1 MLKSSSK
8 VSLIF
13 KNSLEKFITID
24 DKTIGEVLRYFDRVT
39 FKKKQNLL
47 EEGDFCTYHYFV
59 EQGCIRKFFLKDNG
73 VEQTTE
79 FALEQWWM
87 TDNFAFENKVKTSFY
102 VQAVEPST
110 VLQISY
116 DQRQALLFDHP
127 IMERYFRMV
136 YQRAC
141 AASERRIRFL
151 YEFSRE
157 ELYFHFEQHYPEF
170 VQRVPQYLL
179 ASFLG
184 FTPEYL
190 SEIRS
195 KHRS

>member
-1 MLKSSSK
+1 MSVILKND
-8 VSLIF
+8 LD
-13 KNSLEKFITID
+13 KFISID
-24 DKTIGEVLRYFDRVT
+24 DHTFQEVLRYFERIS
-39 FKKKQNLL
+39 FKKKTNLM
-47 EEGDFCTYHYFV
+47 EENEFCDSHFFV

-79 FALEQWWM
+79 FAMEHWWM
-87 TDNFAFENKVKTSFY
+87 TDTFAFERKLQTTFCI
-102 VQAVEPST
+102 QAVEPST
-110 VLQISY
+110 VLRISY
-116 DQRQALLFDHP
+116 NNRKALLTAHP

-136 YQRAC
+136 YQRSY
-141 AASERRIRFL
+141 AASERRIRYL

-157 ELYFHFEQHYPEF
+157 ELYFLFEKNYPQF
-170 VQRVPQYLL
+170 VQRIPQYLL